1 MTSLIEVFS
10 VASLIS
16 NVRSGKGLVFGPPLD
31 IGISEG
37 YNLMWCPVM
46 EWLTYLL
53 AEKQLKA
60 VFASPLCTTFS
71 IMRRPRLRSAAE
83 PFGFELREQK
93 NVLGQRGGH
102 YGEDLYSSYLKH
114 LPGWKSVRKLPCAEE
129 VRCDSCAFGS
139 MHLKRFRFLG
149 VNVRL
154 ASLAK
159 RCQCCQEI
167 YKAFCDIH
175 SSFG

>member
-60 VFASPLCTTFS
+60 VFASPPCATFS

-83 PFGFELREQK
+83 SFGFEPREQK
-93 NVLGQRGGH
+93 TFLGNVLGQRGRH
-102 YGEDLYSSYLKH
+102 YGEDLLLISQASAWL
-114 LPGWKSVRKLPCAEE
+114 E
-129 VRCDSCAFGS
+129 VSQ
-139 MHLKRFRFLG
+139 K
-149 VNVRL
+149 
-154 ASLAK
+154 AS
-159 RCQCCQEI
+159 
-167 YKAFCDIH
+167 FCRR
-175 SSFG
+175 S